1 MARNL
6 VRLLDALF
14 AGTLDNPPWT
24 AFLEAMGQTL
34 PCRHPTLVLRKPRPG
49 DPGVV
54 ISAEAATEAITALQ
68 ERVFRDS
75 PFLELP
81 PGKVCILSQM
91 MSQAE
96 LEQRFPVYHA
106 YLHEYGDVIDLIGL
120 DLVEPATG
128 MIFRLRGSR
137 LQGEAPFGEGERKLL
152 EALAPR
158 LQTAFA
164 IYARL
169 AHQQVQLRVLDDTAE
184 QLTVGC
190 LVLNEDGRVLLKNA
204 VADRWLEQQ
213 DGFALRDGALHCT
226 DSQSERAMQTALA
239 KVNAARDGQQGASQ
253 VFHAHRRG
261 GGGSAQSWSVLCR
274 PHGARAGLGEKTQAA
289 VLMLIRD
296 ANQQPEISASVL
308 VELFRLTRAEAIL
321 ATHLVQ
327 GESLKEASA
336 ALGISHY
343 TARAQLGA
351 IFAKTDTHRQPQM
364 VSHILHAVHNL
375 WS

>member
-1 MARNL
+1 MAHNL

-14 AGTLDNPPWT
+14 ASTLDTPPWT
-24 AFLEAMGQTL
+24 AFLEAMGRYM
-34 PCRHPTLVLRKPRPG
+34 PCHHPTLVLRKPRPG

-54 ISAEAATEAITALQ
+54 VSADAHTDAIVALQ

-91 MSQAE
+91 MSRTE
-96 LEQRFPVYHA
+96 LARRFPVYHA

-120 DLVEPATG
+120 DLAEPATG

-137 LQGEAPFGEGERKLL
+137 LQGEACFGEAERRFL

-169 AHQQVQLRVLDDTAE
+169 AHQQYRLRVLDDTAE

-204 VADRWLEQQ
+204 VADRWIEQQ
-213 DGFALRDGALHCT
+213 DGFALREGMLHCT
-226 DSQSERAMQTALA
+226 DARSEWSMRTALA
-239 KVNAARDGQQGASQ
+239 RVVAVGDESRHTSQ
-253 VFHAHRRG
+253 VFRASRG
-261 GGGSAQSWSVLCR
+261 GGAQSWSVLCR
-274 PHGARAGLGEKTQAA
+274 PYGVRAGLGEKTTAA

-296 ANQQPEISASVL
+296 ANLRPEISAGVL
-308 VELFRLTRAEAIL
+308 IELFGLTRAEAVL
-321 ATHLVQ
+321 ATRLVQ
-327 GESLKEASA
+327 GESVKEASA
-336 ALGISHY
+336 SLGISHY
-343 TARAQLGA
+343 TARAQLAA
-351 IFAKTDTHRQPQM
+351 IFDKTDTHRQPQL
-364 VSHILHAVHNL
+364 VSHILHTVHNL
-375 WS
+375 WP

>member
-6 VRLLDALF
+6 VRLMDALF
-14 AGTLDNPPWT
+14 ASTLDNPPWT

-34 PCRHPTLVLRKPRPG
+34 PCQHPTLVLRKPRPG

-54 ISAEAATEAITALQ
+54 ISAEAATDAIVALQ

-81 PGKVCILSQM
+81 PGKVCILSRM
-91 MSQAE
+91 MSQEE
-96 LEQRFPVYHA
+96 LARRFPVYHA
-106 YLHEYGDVIDLIGL
+106 YLHEYSDVIDLIGL

-137 LQGEAPFGEGERKLL
+137 LQGEAPFGEGERAFL

-190 LVLNEDGRVLLKNA
+190 VVLNEDRRVLLKNA

-213 DGFALRDGALHCT
+213 DGFAVRDGALHCT
-226 DSQSERAMQTALA
+226 DSQSERAMQAALA
-239 KVNAARDGQQGASQ
+239 KVIAGGDRQGVSQ
-253 VFHAHRRG
+253 VFHAQRG
-261 GGGSAQSWSVLCR
+261 GAQSWSVLCR
-274 PHGARAGLGEKTQAA
+274 PHGTRAGLGEKATAV

-308 VELFRLTRAEAIL
+308 VELFRLTRAEAVL

-327 GESLKEASA
+327 GESLKEAAA

-343 TARAQLGA
+343 TARAQLSA
-351 IFAKTDTHRQPQM
+351 IFAKTDTNRQPQM